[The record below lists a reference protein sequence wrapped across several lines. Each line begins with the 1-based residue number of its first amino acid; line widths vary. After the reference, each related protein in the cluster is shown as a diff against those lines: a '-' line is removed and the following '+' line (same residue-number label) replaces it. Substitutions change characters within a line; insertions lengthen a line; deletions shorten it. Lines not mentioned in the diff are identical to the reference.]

1 MASQNEKD
9 DIVTAKRIC
18 DELRSGNRNAIMGL
32 YHQYHIYFTALT
44 RRRLY
49 ENEQQ
54 QVENILSNYWI
65 ELLNSKAICGYK
77 GKASLRTYL
86 TGILCR
92 RIIDANRRFA
102 RKRDFRANIND
113 RGNRRTEP
121 PDMQPSPE
129 DEFLIKEKNNLIHE
143 ALLQLASVSPRDA
156 KLIQMHFDDLSYEEM
171 ARRELQDNEVD
182 PINLKKKT
190 EAIKKQ
196 FTRGKTGS
204 MAKFRRILKRCM
216 ENHSLTHTDLLN

>member
-1 MASQNEKD
+1 
-9 DIVTAKRIC
+9 
-18 DELRSGNRNAIMGL
+18 
-32 YHQYHIYFTALT
+32 
-44 RRRLY
+44 
-49 ENEQQ
+49 
-54 QVENILSNYWI
+54 
-65 ELLNSKAICGYK
+65 
-77 GKASLRTYL
+77 
-86 TGILCR
+86 
-92 RIIDANRRFA
+92 
-102 RKRDFRANIND
+102 
-113 RGNRRTEP
+113 
-121 PDMQPSPE
+121 MQPSPE